1 MAKPISISFQ
11 GKISNF
17 EHTKL
22 ERSKLYGRRKRI
34 SYDPQGEEC
43 SRISLSEDGT
53 LLIRS
58 GMTAQGYFTE
68 DNRWVPNKNL
78 VGLDESGKTLEL
90 VLSTL
95 GEPQEVAEPCKP
107 QQLLDIKPTT
117 VYMLGAAEL
126 DGALEKQLDEGSIF
140 TFPLNY
146 RADYRAET
154 AFLLKNGEGYF
165 CVVGVPTVS
174 EWCEQEKPAVEKQE
188 EEEDSDD
195 LDFDMF

>member
-1 MAKPISISFQ
+1 MAKSISVEFK
-11 GKISNF
+11 GKVSNF
-17 EHTKL
+17 DHKKL
-22 ERSKLYGRRKRI
+22 ERSKLYGRRRRVA
-34 SYDPQGEEC
+34 YDAEGAEC

-58 GMTAQGYFTE
+58 GMTAQGYFT
-68 DNRWVPNKNL
+68 DDDRWVPNKDL
-78 VGLDESGKTLEL
+78 VGLDDSGKPLEL
-90 VLSTL
+90 VPSTL
-95 GEPQEVAEPCKP
+95 GEAQELGDACDPQD
-107 QQLLDIKPTT
+107 LLDIKPTT
-117 VYMLGAAEL
+117 VYMLEATQVDQTLANEL
-126 DGALEKQLDEGSIF
+126 EDGSIF

-154 AFLLKNGEGYF
+154 AFLLKNTEGYF

-174 EWCEQEKPAVEKQE
+174 EWCEQEKPAIEKHE

>member
-17 EHTKL
+17 EHDKL

-90 VLSTL
+90 VLTTL
-95 GEPQEVAEPCKP
+95 GEPQEVAEPCRP
-107 QQLLDIKPTT
+107 QELLDIKPTT
-117 VYMLGAAEL
+117 VYMLGAPEL

>member
-17 EHTKL
+17 EHAKL

-78 VGLDESGKTLEL
+78 VGLDESGKILEL

-107 QQLLDIKPTT
+107 QELLDIKPTT
-117 VYMLGAAEL
+117 VYMLDAAEL
-126 DGALEKQLDEGSIF
+126 DGGLEKQLDEGSIF

-165 CVVGVPTVS
+165 CVVGVQTVS
-174 EWCEQEKPAVEKQE
+174 EWCEQEKPAVEKHE

>member
-1 MAKPISISFQ
+1 
-11 GKISNF
+11 
-17 EHTKL
+17 
-22 ERSKLYGRRKRI
+22 
-34 SYDPQGEEC
+34 
-43 SRISLSEDGT
+43 
-53 LLIRS
+53 
-58 GMTAQGYFTE
+58 MTAQGFFTE
-68 DNRWVPNKNL
+68 NDKWIPIKDL
-78 VGLDESGKTLEL
+78 VGLDDSDIPLEL
-90 VLSTL
+90 VPSTL

-107 QQLLDIKPTT
+107 QELLDIKPTS

-126 DGALEKQLDEGSIF
+126 GGALEKQLDEGLIF
-140 TFPLNY
+140 TFPMYY

-165 CVVGVPTVS
+165 CVVGVPTAS

>member
-1 MAKPISISFQ
+1 MAKSISISFQ

>member
-174 EWCEQEKPAVEKQE
+174 EWCEQEKPAVVKQE

>member
-11 GKISNF
+11 GKFSNF
-17 EHTKL
+17 VHVKL

-107 QQLLDIKPTT
+107 QELLDIKPTT
-117 VYMLGAAEL
+117 VYMLDAAEM

-146 RADYRAET
+146 RAYYRAET

>member
-1 MAKPISISFQ
+1 MAKPISVEFK

-17 EHTKL
+17 DHKKL
-22 ERSKLYGRRKRI
+22 ERSKLYGRRRRVA
-34 SYDPQGEEC
+34 YDAEGAEC
-43 SRISLSEDGT
+43 SRVSLSEDGT

-58 GMTAQGYFTE
+58 GMTAQGYFT
-68 DNRWVPNKNL
+68 DDDRWVPNKDL
-78 VGLDESGKTLEL
+78 VGLDDSGKPLEL
-90 VLSTL
+90 VPSTL
-95 GEPQEVAEPCKP
+95 GEAKELGDACDPQD
-107 QQLLDIKPTT
+107 LLDIKPTT
-117 VYMLGAAEL
+117 VYMLEATQVDQTLANEL
-126 DGALEKQLDEGSIF
+126 EDGSIF

-154 AFLLKNGEGYF
+154 AFLLKNTEGYF

-174 EWCEQEKPAVEKQE
+174 EWCEQEKPAIEKHE

>member
-17 EHTKL
+17 EHAKL

-107 QQLLDIKPTT
+107 QELLDIKPTT

-126 DGALEKQLDEGSIF
+126 DGELEKQLDEGSIF

-188 EEEDSDD
+188 DEEDSDD

>member
-17 EHTKL
+17 EHAKL

>member
-1 MAKPISISFQ
+1 MAKSISISFQ

-17 EHTKL
+17 EHAKL

-107 QQLLDIKPTT
+107 QELLDIKPTT

-165 CVVGVPTVS
+165 CVVGVPTSS